1 MRWQTGGMSMPWR
14 RTTWPKQRARL
25 VPSGC
30 QKKDQEK
37 KEGERMGDGR
47 VRNFLGGTLQEGVDA
62 DGGTIAGYAVVAE
75 LLIHGVGI
83 HG

>member
-1 MRWQTGGMSMPWR
+1 
-14 RTTWPKQRARL
+14 
-25 VPSGC
+25 
-30 QKKDQEK
+30 
-37 KEGERMGDGR
+37 MGDGR